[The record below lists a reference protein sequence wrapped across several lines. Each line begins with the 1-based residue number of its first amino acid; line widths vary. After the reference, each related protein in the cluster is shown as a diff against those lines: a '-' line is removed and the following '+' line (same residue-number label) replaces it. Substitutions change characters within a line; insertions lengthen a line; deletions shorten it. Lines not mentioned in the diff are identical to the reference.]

1 MLKLASLVAPID
13 VVILPLFE
21 KGGMDEIAAALHK
34 RCCSIP
40 NLVSMYDASG
50 SIGKRYARADEIG
63 VPLCI
68 TVDHQSLEDDT
79 VTMRMRD
86 DGSQVRILI
95 DELPFL

>member
-1 MLKLASLVAPID
+1 
-13 VVILPLFE
+13 
-21 KGGMDEIAAALHK
+21 
-34 RCCSIP
+34 
-40 NLVSMYDASG
+40 MYDASG

-68 TVDHQSLEDDT
+68 TVDHQSLEDNT